1 MAGFNRFEPYFQEPI
16 LRGMA
21 EITVRSDLVWDVWR
35 GGKIGF
41 KIDLPLLKEFWR
53 ETWSTR
59 FFDLRSG
66 RILGSLA
73 LREQNTRKKHDFCD
87 LTWNY
92 SGVWWNFGLVKLDL
106 GDVRLSWK
114 GYQSKGLWS
123 ENLFMTFPDLG
134 NLISRSFRVE
144 NFARAGGLHS

>member
-1 MAGFNRFEPYFQEPI
+1 MAGFNNFEREFQEPI

-41 KIDLPLLKEFWR
+41 KVDLPLLKEFWR

-59 FFDLRSG
+59 FLRLEIRKNPG
-66 RILGSLA
+66 TFGPQR
-73 LREQNTRKKHDFCD
+73 TKYTKKHVFCD
-87 LTWNY
+87 LIWDF
-92 SGVWWNFGLVKLDL
+92 SGVWWNFGLVELDL

-134 NLISRSFRVE
+134 KMISRSFRVE